1 MYAPVNPMYE
11 HNADVAMASTLDYI
25 AYCVKRLYPQG
36 GVIWCYEERPA
47 NGELRCRLLNQ
58 RNGHGFVARFQIPI
72 DAGGVQ
78 IKSIV
83 SEAADVLDNM
93 ILRIKT
99 K

>member
-1 MYAPVNPMYE
+1 MSTPVNRLSE
-11 HNADVAMASTLDYI
+11 HYAETAMASTLNYI
-25 AYCVKRLYPQG
+25 GYCVKRLYPQG
-36 GVIWCYEERPA
+36 GILWCYEERPT
-47 NGELRCRLLNQ
+47 NGELRCRLVNQ
-58 RNGHGFVARFQIPI
+58 RNGHGFVARFNVPI

-93 ILRIKT
+93 VLRIKT